1 MNLKLNNLTVP
12 LILAL
17 PLSFSDY
24 LIESKHNFPVK
35 EEVVEI
41 EEVVVVE
48 EKIVN
53 NPNLVEALIYVESR
67 GKEKAIGDTNL
78 GEPSVG
84 VLQIRPIMVKEVN
97 RILKRRKNNKR
108 FNLKD
113 RFSKIKSIEMFNVW
127 RNYYHKSST
136 DEKIARCWNGGPL
149 GWKNK
154 STLRY
159 WSKVQKQLNNEN
171 I

>member
-12 LILAL
+12 LILAI

-24 LIESKHNFPVK
+24 LIESKHNPPVK
-35 EEVVEI
+35 EEVVEV
-41 EEVVVVE
+41 EEVIVK

-53 NPNLVEALIYVESR
+53 NPNLVEALIQVESN

-84 VLQIRPIMVKEVN
+84 VLQIRPIMVEEVN
-97 RILKRRKNNKR
+97 RILKIKKKNKR

-113 RFSKIKSIEMFNVW
+113 RFSKLKSIEMFKIWKNH
-127 RNYYHKSST
+127 YHKNST

-149 GWKNK
+149 GWKSK

-159 WSKVQKQLNNEN
+159 WSKVKKQLNNEN